1 MIWKKEDLIDILKSD
16 GSVYKNYENNSYFF
30 DLQKEIKL
38 ECIVLKLNNKTN
50 IVNIEYSKDNLIF
63 YSFDSEL
70 CKIKDNAMIFILSEK
85 ISVRYLRICIKK
97 EELNQINLYIRK
109 FPLLFVAARG
119 DAFGSR
125 IMALLNAIWLSKKF
139 RCKFGFVWN
148 ALFHIKQDDNVQHKT
163 VMPSLPLEEEVFESI
178 FIKKYSYTKLLK
190 SYPGSIFQYKAANKM
205 SIDRLLEKPY
215 SHDFGWYVA
224 GGFIDIYL
232 DGLQDGEYLTGLR
245 NAWREIQFLPDFNDS
260 IQKGIDEAGKLGEFV
275 SIHIRCADMCYSD
288 FRFIMLRNYK
298 YRHIVTV
305 EMALAIID
313 YELNRQNVLICGD
326 DLALLD
332 SLKKHYSNQP
342 RKFKLYSMNDFVNK
356 YTFKTNIEQ
365 ILFELY
371 FRSKSSLIYSTK
383 STFGILP
390 YLVSESSRLNHI
402 YDFCSKN
409 DYYKYIKS
417 NIGKIVVHD
426 YQLAASYFVL
436 FIMGIEIEVD
446 INELYI
452 YIRKSLSHDKL
463 NITYQLFLFFTL
475 LRKGKNYQAEKY
487 ICFLFKKYPKSIFSF
502 IQKEPLNIYKNIIT
516 EIMSLQEKK
525 YNFSFLFA
533 SAVYS
538 HHKDYENSLLCYNK
552 IIGNIEL
559 ETFSYLVANLLEN
572 LHVIRNEDEKC
583 KFLDRIYN
591 SLSKANCAT
600 QFNQPQSKL
609 SFQAHHGTAKSRIQN
624 QLSYKLGQ
632 AMIVNSKSFLGY
644 LIMPMALLSIMIS
657 HKQEQKIYQE
667 KIKKNP
673 SLKLPPLESYPDY
686 KEALKFKNHLSYKL
700 GEALIQANKTWYKG
714 GYVKMLFEIGKLK
727 QKIKKENNGN

>member
-632 AMIVNSKSFLGY
+632 AMIVNSKSLLGY
-644 LIMPMALLSIMIS
+644 IRMPFVLSYIKDK

-667 KIKKNP
+667 KIKKDP
-673 SLKLPPLESYPDY
+673 SLKLPPLENYPDY
-686 KEALKFKNHLSYKL
+686 KEALKEKECLTYKL
-700 GEALIQANKTWYKG
+700 GEALIRANNNWYG
-714 GYVKMLFEIGKLK
+714 GGDISNCGLRLGS
-727 QKIKKENNGN
+727 

>member
-632 AMIVNSKSFLGY
+632 AMIVNSKSLLGY
-644 LIMPMALLSIMIS
+644 IRMPFVLSYIKDK

-667 KIKKNP
+667 KIKKDP
-673 SLKLPPLESYPDY
+673 SLKLPPLENYPDY
-686 KEALKFKNHLSYKL
+686 KEALKEKECLTYKL
-700 GEALIQANKTWYKG
+700 GEALIKANKTWYKG